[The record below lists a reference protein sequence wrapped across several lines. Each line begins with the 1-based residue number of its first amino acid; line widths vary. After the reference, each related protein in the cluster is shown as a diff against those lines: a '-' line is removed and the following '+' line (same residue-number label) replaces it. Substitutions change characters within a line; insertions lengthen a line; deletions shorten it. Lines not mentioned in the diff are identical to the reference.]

1 MTARAPASARRRPGR
16 VLGLA
21 LGVVLGAA
29 PLAGCG
35 ASGLYGAPLPGG
47 ADLGGHPS
55 HVAAQFADVLDLVPR
70 ASVRLNDVGV
80 GRVDQISLAPDGSV
94 ALVAM
99 TINGDVVLPANTRA
113 ELSSASLL
121 GEKFIELAVPP
132 GPRPGGILRDGSV
145 IPLAATRRYP
155 EVEEVF
161 GALSLLLNGG
171 GLAQL
176 KDVIHELNAA
186 TSGNEPQLRDLLDQV
201 ARLTGQL
208 NAQRDTI
215 VRALD
220 GLDRLS
226 GVLVGQTGHI
236 DTALDR
242 LEPGLAV
249 LNEQRDQLVDML
261 KALDRLSGVAVDT
274 VHRSHDDLVAD
285 LRALEPTLRQLAKA
299 GDDIPNSLQ
308 LLLTYPFP
316 DYALNALKGDYFNT
330 DVYVNMDLSTTLGNL
345 MRSSQPFAPIPAPPG
360 QPLPGPLGQLVRT
373 PRQPESRPP
382 AGLGGL
388 LSPLSAGRGS
398 AAGAPGEH
406 R

>member
-1 MTARAPASARRRPGR
+1 MTARAPAGATRRRKRLLGL
-16 VLGLA
+16 VLGVA
-21 LGVVLGAA
+21 LGAA
-29 PLAGCG
+29 ALAGCG

-47 ADLGGHPS
+47 ADLGDHPY
-55 HVAAQFADVLDLVPR
+55 HVTAQFADVLDLVPR

-80 GRVDQISLAPDGSV
+80 GRVDQISLAPDGSM

-99 TINGDVVLPANTRA
+99 TINGDVLLPANTHA

-121 GEKFIELAVPP
+121 GEKFVELTVPP
-132 GPRPGGILRDGSV
+132 GPRPAGVLPDGSV
-145 IPLAATRRYP
+145 IPLPATRRYP

-176 KDVIHELNAA
+176 KDVIHELNGA
-186 TSGNEPQLRDLLDQV
+186 TSGNEPQLRDLLGQI

-261 KALDRLSGVAVDT
+261 KALDRLSDVAVDT

-285 LRALEPTLRQLAKA
+285 LRALEPTLRQLARA

-308 LLLTYPFP
+308 ILLSYPFP
-316 DYALNALKGDYFNT
+316 DYALKALKGDYFNT
-330 DVYVNMDLSTTLGNL
+330 DVYVNLDLSTTLGNL
-345 MRSSQPFAPIPAPPG
+345 MRSSQPFAPIPGTPG
-360 QPLPGPLGQLVRT
+360 QPLPGALGKLVPA

-382 AGLGGL
+382 AGLGRLWPLAAGL
-388 LSPLSAGRGS
+388 GPT
-398 AAGAPGEH
+398 AGAP
-406 R
+406 RARR